1 MQSNS
6 LVRLRQDGRGVHA
19 SLSEPTFRIPPDY
32 AIIERT
38 PIQQIVSV
46 YLCVFPTRRKGK
58 GANGGVVG
66 SEKE

>member
-1 MQSNS
+1 M
-6 LVRLRQDGRGVHA
+6 
-19 SLSEPTFRIPPDY
+19 
-32 AIIERT
+32 IERT

-46 YLCVFPTRRKGK
+46 YLCVFPTRRKSK